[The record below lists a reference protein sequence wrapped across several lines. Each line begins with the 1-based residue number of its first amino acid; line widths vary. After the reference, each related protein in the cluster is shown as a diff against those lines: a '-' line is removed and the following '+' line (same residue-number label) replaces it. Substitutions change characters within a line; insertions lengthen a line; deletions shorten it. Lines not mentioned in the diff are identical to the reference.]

1 MSDSSKPISE
11 KQERSHEYTNTRMSY
26 DCLMSATKSFIYNF
40 QNLSLEE
47 KLEFK
52 SLANHVKQLDKCM
65 SVIRENAKQ
74 NISKVNTKP
83 KTKKTESTIETVINT
98 IEASVVESPM
108 EASNNSTT
116 EASNVEVIEAIKS
129 DEKNTQIT
137 KSKKTSTKINKSIKD
152 NSPTETAVQELR
164 ENILTENT
172 TPIKKVSVKK
182 SSSTNQTKS
191 INNESMQLTENPNTE
206 IKKSST
212 SVAPT
217 KKTINKKA

>member
-1 MSDSSKPISE
+1 M
-11 KQERSHEYTNTRMSY
+11 
-26 DCLMSATKSFIYNF
+26 
-40 QNLSLEE
+40 
-47 KLEFK
+47 
-52 SLANHVKQLDKCM
+52 
-65 SVIRENAKQ
+65 
-74 NISKVNTKP
+74 
-83 KTKKTESTIETVINT
+83 INT